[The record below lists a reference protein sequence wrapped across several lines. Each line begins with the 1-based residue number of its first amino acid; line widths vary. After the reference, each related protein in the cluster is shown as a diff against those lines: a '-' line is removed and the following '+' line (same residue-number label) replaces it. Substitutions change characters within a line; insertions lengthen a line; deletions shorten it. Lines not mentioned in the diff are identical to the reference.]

1 MGLSGLRRTRR
12 FALTVSLAV
21 LGVLALAI
29 PAAASAARI
38 LYASG
43 HNLDP
48 ARLATFGGHTL
59 VDPGNGQLPEDGFDG
74 CSDSEWASALART
87 DFDVLMVGEDAPDCT
102 LSSDTLTAIKNF
114 VSSGHQY
121 IQTGA
126 HDSENDF
133 MNAVFGFST
142 TNVTNDSGESLTGTL
157 QPSAAGTPFAGG
169 PATLTSP
176 SETNI
181 LGSTPGTT
189 IYAGDSPPG
198 TWVFTVPVGSGVV
211 SYLAWDFCCGSDPV
225 EDDWYRVL
233 DRAIQVTATP
243 PAQPQP
249 IPFAEANTCQGQR
262 VTIIGTDG
270 NDTLTG
276 TDGADVIVAGGGA
289 DRVKGL
295 GGNDVI
301 CGNKG
306 RDLLKGG
313 AGDDK
318 LQGNKSADR
327 LIGNGGKDRCRGGKG
342 KDTASSCESVGGL

>member
-1 MGLSGLRRTRR
+1 MGLSGIRRTRR

-29 PAAASAARI
+29 PAGASAARI

-233 DRAIQVTATP
+233 DRAIQVKPTP
-243 PAQPQP
+243 PAQPP
-249 IPFAEANTCQGQR
+249 PFAEANTCQGQR

-276 TDGADVIVAGGGA
+276 TDGA
-289 DRVKGL
+289 
-295 GGNDVI
+295 
-301 CGNKG
+301 
-306 RDLLKGG
+306 DLLKGG